1 VEEKKMR
8 WLSFVPLMA
17 AMGVGATLLA
27 GAAPRAERPRYLLT
41 DREGFVLRE
50 AELIA
55 APLVTAAVWSPD
67 GRYLLAV
74 RQEKLSPPPTEPVPS
89 GALSLITWNRGTG
102 RSRVIWQRPAGAQM
116 ISQIEWLPGTH
127 AALIVLNWLASPPP
141 QPEPRKTLFWIDAAH
156 GQTRV
161 LGDLG

>member
-1 VEEKKMR
+1 MRSSWERGRPGFRWRLAEFESGPRRPAGVRRRARQAKRLVEEKKMR

-74 RQEKLSPPPTEPVPS
+74 RQEKLSPPLTEPVPS

-116 ISQIEWLPGTH
+116 ISQI
-127 AALIVLNWLASPPP
+127 A
-141 QPEPRKTLFWIDAAH
+141 
-156 GQTRV
+156 
-161 LGDLG
+161 